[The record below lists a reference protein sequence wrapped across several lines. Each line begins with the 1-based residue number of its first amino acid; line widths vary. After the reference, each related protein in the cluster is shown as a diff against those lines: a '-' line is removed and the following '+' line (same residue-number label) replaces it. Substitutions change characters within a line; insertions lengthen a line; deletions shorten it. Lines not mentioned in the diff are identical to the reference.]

1 LLKFVTEFDN
11 VTTDALQVLRS
22 EGQRSRSHGKFK
34 PIAKISVPERKPV
47 SLNPREGTELL
58 NVGWCGGAENAGVE
72 NAAPDGRGG
81 ARERKI
87 WKAKSPRYLT
97 LLQVCYNSQ

>member
-1 LLKFVTEFDN
+1 MLKFVTEFDN

-58 NVGWCGGAENAGVE
+58 NVGWCGALKTREWKTRHQTAGVE
-72 NAAPDGRGG
+72 NAG
-81 ARERKI
+81 AEKYGKQKVPVI
-87 WKAKSPRYLT
+87 
-97 LLQVCYNSQ
+97 